1 MQLFKSLGSIGERL
15 MAVSDSG
22 RKYAVRDLPDED
34 GKSERFW
41 TCSECGALV
50 GPYTTNRDLHDRWH
64 DRISDSR

>member
-1 MQLFKSLGSIGERL
+1 
-15 MAVSDSG
+15 MALSDSG
-22 RKYAVRDLPDED
+22 RKYAVRDLADED